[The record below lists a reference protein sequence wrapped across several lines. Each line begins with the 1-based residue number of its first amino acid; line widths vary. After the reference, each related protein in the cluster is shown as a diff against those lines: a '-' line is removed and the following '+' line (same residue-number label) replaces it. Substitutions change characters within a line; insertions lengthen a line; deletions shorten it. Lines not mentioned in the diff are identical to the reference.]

1 MPLQKLQLRPGLNR
15 EGTDYA
21 NEGGWY
27 DGDKVRF
34 RSGFPEKLGGWVR
47 LSTATFLGVA
57 RSLWNWATLNGSNLL
72 GVGTNLKYYIENGG
86 VYNDITPIVENSN
99 YTNALSTG
107 FTTLAA
113 NLSSNA
119 TTFSFT
125 NALHFPEQNG
135 IVKIDSEQIFYSTQ
149 SGNVATGCI
158 RGYNNT
164 TAASHT
170 SGANIASA
178 FFSWYDSNNDANN
191 GDFIIIS
198 NCSVT
203 SVGGIANT
211 TINGEHQTFK
221 YTPNNDYVLATT
233 ADNNLANIT
242 FTTSQ
247 VSNTANISVAYEY
260 PVGLSVYSIGN
271 GWGAGPW
278 SRGGWGS
285 AYNTGTGVGQQLRLW
300 SNDNYGQDLVLAPR
314 GGPIFY
320 WQAANGVGNRAKYL
334 SDLSNTASFSGQ
346 FVPTSTN
353 AVVASAIQ
361 RFVIAF
367 GANSYDASNPNTTFD
382 PMLVRWS
389 DQENAFQWVPSVT
402 NQAGEFRLTNGSY
415 IMTARATRQEILVWT
430 DSALYSM
437 QYLGS
442 PFVWGFNILMDNIT
456 IMSPNCAITINNIT
470 YWMGLDKFYMY
481 SGRVETLPCALR
493 QYIFDDINKDQA
505 WQVTCGSNE
514 GYNEIWWFY
523 VSQSSKN
530 TVIDKYVVY
539 NYADRVWYY
548 GSINRTAWLDTGIR
562 QNPMGAFQTGVD
574 SVGNPM
580 GRILYHEVGTDDV
593 SGLTALPIVSYVQSS
608 DFDIGDGE
616 HFSSVWRMLPD
627 VNFNGSNVNNPSV
640 TMTLLPRQNSGTAY
654 NNATVTTT
662 TSGQD
667 YSQYP
672 EYTIQQFTGQVYTR
686 LRGRQMAM
694 VIASSGLGVAW
705 QLGTPR
711 IDVKPDGRR

>member
-1 MPLQKLQLRPGLNR
+1 
-15 EGTDYA
+15 
-21 NEGGWY
+21 
-27 DGDKVRF
+27 
-34 RSGFPEKLGGWVR
+34 
-47 LSTATFLGVA
+47 
-57 RSLWNWATLNGSNLL
+57 
-72 GVGTNLKYYIENGG
+72 
-86 VYNDITPIVENSN
+86 
-99 YTNALSTG
+99 
-107 FTTLAA
+107 
-113 NLSSNA
+113 
-119 TTFSFT
+119 
-125 NALHFPEQNG
+125 
-135 IVKIDSEQIFYSTQ
+135 
-149 SGNVATGCI
+149 
-158 RGYNNT
+158 
-164 TAASHT
+164 
-170 SGANIASA
+170 
-178 FFSWYDSNNDANN
+178 
-191 GDFIIIS
+191 
-198 NCSVT
+198 
-203 SVGGIANT
+203 
-211 TINGEHQTFK
+211 
-221 YTPNNDYVLATT
+221 
-233 ADNNLANIT
+233 
-242 FTTSQ
+242 
-247 VSNTANISVAYEY
+247 
-260 PVGLSVYSIGN
+260 
-271 GWGAGPW
+271 
-278 SRGGWGS
+278 
-285 AYNTGTGVGQQLRLW
+285 
-300 SNDNYGQDLVLAPR
+300 
-314 GGPIFY
+314 
-320 WQAANGVGNRAKYL
+320 
-334 SDLSNTASFSGQ
+334 
-346 FVPTSTN
+346 
-353 AVVASAIQ
+353 
-361 RFVIAF
+361 
-367 GANSYDASNPNTTFD
+367 
-382 PMLVRWS
+382 
-389 DQENAFQWVPSVT
+389 
-402 NQAGEFRLTNGSY
+402 
-415 IMTARATRQEILVWT
+415 
-430 DSALYSM
+430 
-437 QYLGS
+437 
-442 PFVWGFNILMDNIT
+442 LMDNIT

-616 HFSSVWRMLPD
+616 HFSSIWRMLPD